1 MGVVTITKENFE
13 AEVVGAKVPVVIDF
27 WASWCGPLSDAV
39 TGCGC
44 SCRINGRSGE
54 SMQSKC
60 GRAATACIKLPDC
73 EYSYAGIHER
83 WNVSEEDDRVTDA
96 GCD

>member
-1 MGVVTITKENFE
+1 
-13 AEVVGAKVPVVIDF
+13 
-27 WASWCGPLSDAV
+27 
-39 TGCGC
+39 
-44 SCRINGRSGE
+44 
-54 SMQSKC
+54 MQSKC